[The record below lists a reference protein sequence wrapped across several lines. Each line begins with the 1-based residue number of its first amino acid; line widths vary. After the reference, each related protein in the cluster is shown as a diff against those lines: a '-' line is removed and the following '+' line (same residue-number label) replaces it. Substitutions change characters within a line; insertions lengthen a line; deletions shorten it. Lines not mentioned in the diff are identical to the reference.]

1 MKLPTLPIGMMNF
14 LRPCMLCLTLA
25 MAACSHEKVEATE
38 PAKAESAETKSAAEI
53 PAVPDAAQP
62 APGVEKPGTSPLAIN
77 EISILNPGQSAR
89 VHAATTLHYVRLVSD
104 SRCPVGT
111 QCIWAGE
118 ATIELT
124 LESGKEKQTF
134 TLTDRANLKNVMGF
148 SIELVSIDRI
158 YQINIWT
165 QKL

>member
-1 MKLPTLPIGMMNF
+1 MKLPTLEIGMMLL
-14 LRPCMLCLTLA
+14 LRPGMLCLILLI
-25 MAACSHEKVEATE
+25 AACSHRKVEATE
-38 PAKAESAETKSAAEI
+38 PAKAESAEATI
-53 PAVPDAAQP
+53 PAVPEAAQP
-62 APGVEKPGTSPLAIN
+62 EPVLEKPGVNAIAIN
-77 EISILNPGQSAR
+77 EIAILNPGQSAR
-89 VHAATTLHYVRLVSD
+89 VHASTTLHYLRLVSD

-134 TLTDRANLKNVMGF
+134 TLTDRANSKSVMGF
-148 SIELVSIDRI
+148 SIELVSIDRSHL
-158 YQINIWT
+158 INIWT